1 VICWLKQTRWIL
13 IGILLAGLVTDA
25 RALDPNR
32 LPSQYVREQWTTET
46 RFPGGGVNG
55 IAQTADGYLWIG
67 TDRGL
72 LRFDGFNF
80 RPVSFASIATASNVP
95 ILQLLTDAGG
105 KLWVRPQGADLV
117 RQKDGAFESVRY
129 GPVAITALSKD
140 NHDGVLVSDI
150 AQGTFRFMEDRVQ
163 KLGPPSPPVISL
175 AETADGNIWMG
186 TLGDGL
192 FLLRGG
198 RVTLVNAGLPDRKI
212 NCLLA
217 IGSDELWVGTDTGLY
232 RGNGTGFR
240 RLELPSS
247 LGIVQ
252 VLSLLRDRDSNIWVG
267 TTRGLLRINAKG
279 ISFSEENELRGD
291 GGINVLFEDRE
302 GNLWI
307 GGARGPGRIRDSAFV
322 TYSSVSDR
330 RFEHNG
336 PVYVDPEDRT
346 WLAPAQG
353 GLYVLQ
359 NGHVQP
365 VTSIPPKEVVYS
377 ISGGTDEVWAGRQRG
392 GLTRLQFRNG
402 AIGSQSYTE
411 ANGLAQN
418 SAYAVYES
426 RDGSVWAGTL
436 NGGVSKFKDGRF
448 TTYTTTNGL
457 ASNTISAILET
468 RDGGMWFA
476 TPNGLS
482 SFSNG
487 QWRTYTP
494 VEGLPSPGVNCLFE
508 DSSGTLWIGT
518 SVGLAF
524 FASNHF
530 QVPHESPDVLREQ
543 IVGIAEDKS
552 ERFWIA
558 TSNHVLRVPRD
569 KLLSGVVKDADVRE
583 YGHADGLEST
593 EGVKRSRSV
602 VSDSAGRIWFSL
614 SSGLSV
620 VNPSQIAD
628 NSVPAL
634 PHIEAITADNTPAKL
649 TASVRIPPSPR
660 RITFE
665 YTGLSLAVPER
676 IRFRYFLEG
685 FDSSWSQPVATREA
699 VYTNLGP
706 GSYRFRLV
714 ASNSEGLWNGPETAI
729 ALNVA
734 PAYYQTYWFRLS
746 CIAAFIALLWAL
758 YRWRIHQLKRQE
770 KHLRDVVET
779 IPAMTFTALSDGSST
794 FVNKRWTEYTGLS
807 VEQSSGVGWQRV
819 IHPEDLV
826 RHCEKWRISVA
837 TGQLFED
844 EARFRRAAGGEY
856 RWFLVRGV
864 PFRDQHGKIVRWY
877 GTLTDIEDRKRA
889 GEALQLMSEDL
900 QGSKVK
906 LEEAQRITHVGYWE
920 QDLVTDRISWSDETY
935 RIFGLQPQEHPMD
948 LASLWQTIHP
958 EDREFVARAVD
969 NALGEDT
976 RYDIEYRL
984 LRPSGE
990 VRTVHSNGDV
1000 KRDASGRPYHM
1011 FGTVQDITDRKRAE
1025 EELRR
1030 SQFYLSEGQRL
1041 AHMGSWALNP
1051 AGFFDYWSEELFQI
1065 FGLDPHK
1072 GAPTLEQYLATV
1084 HPQDRDFMADTIRRM
1099 HVERSGC
1106 DVKKRIV
1113 RPDGEQRYIR
1123 CVGIP
1128 VIEDEMLRGFLG
1140 TAIDITEQELLTQEL
1155 ERRQAYLTEAQIL
1168 SHTGSFG
1175 WKADTGEIIWS
1186 DETYCIFEC
1195 NRAEKLTVGRVMER
1209 VHPEDRHLALEVVEQ
1224 TSNSG
1229 GIVDFKL
1236 RLLFPEGR
1244 VKYIRVLVRPLG
1256 IANDDLEFA
1265 GAVIDRTEAHLA
1277 QERIRQNEAELR
1289 LLIDAIPQQVA
1300 VFGSD
1305 WNPLFTNRQAQ
1316 EYTGLSPQEFQSIA
1330 AVDRLIHPDD
1340 LGRLHRNRGRATRE
1354 TAPVE
1359 TEARI
1364 RGKEGIYRWF
1374 LLRAYPLQDSQGR
1387 VLRWYATRTDITE
1400 LKSAEQ
1406 EREKLRQLEAD
1417 LAHTNRVSTLGEM
1430 AASLAHEIKQPIA
1443 AAITSANSCI
1453 EWLAHEPP
1461 NLDRARAAAAR
1472 IDKYGNRA
1480 AEIIDRIRSFYKKS
1494 PPQRELVDVNGII
1507 YEMFT
1512 LLEGDACRFSVAMRT
1527 DLSAE
1532 LPKIMADRVQ
1542 LQQVF
1547 MNLMLNAIEAMKDSG
1562 GELTVESELQ
1572 DGQLQF
1578 SVIDTGVGLPMEK
1591 MDQIFSAFFTTK
1603 PQGSGM
1609 GLAISRS
1616 IVESHGGQLWATAN
1630 DGRGAT
1636 FHFSLPIQVTES
1648 SPLVA

>member
-1 VICWLKQTRWIL
+1 MIFWLKQTRWTL
-13 IGILLAGLVTDA
+13 IGIVLAGLVTDA

-46 RFPGGGVNG
+46 RFPGSAVNG

-72 LRFDGFNF
+72 IRFDGFNF
-80 RPVSFASIATASNVP
+80 RPVSFTSIATASNVP

-117 RQKDGAFESVRY
+117 RQKDGKFESVRY

-150 AQGTFRFMEDRVQ
+150 AQGPFRFMEDHVQ
-163 KLGPPSPPVISL
+163 KLGPASPPVISL
-175 AETADGNIWMG
+175 AETADGKIWMG
-186 TLGDGL
+186 TFGDGL

-198 RVTLVNAGLPDRKI
+198 RATQVNAGLPDRKI

-232 RGNGTGFR
+232 RENGTGFR
-240 RLELPSS
+240 RFELPSFV
-247 LGIVQ
+247 GIVQ

-307 GGARGPGRIRDSAFV
+307 GGARGLGRIRNSAFV

-336 PVYVDPEDRT
+336 PVYVDPEGRT

-359 NGHVQP
+359 NGRVQP
-365 VTSIPPKEVVYS
+365 LTSIPPNEVVYS
-377 ISGGTDEVWAGRQRG
+377 ISGRADVVWVGRQRG
-392 GLTRLQFRNG
+392 GLTRLRFRNG
-402 AIGSQSYTE
+402 AIATQSYTE

-418 SAYAVYES
+418 SVYAVYES
-426 RDGSVWAGTL
+426 RDSSVWAGTL
-436 NGGVSKFKDGRF
+436 NGGISKSKDGRF

-457 ASNTISAILET
+457 ASNTVSSILET
-468 RDGGMWFA
+468 RDGAMWFA
-476 TPNGLS
+476 TPSGLS

-487 QWRTYTP
+487 QWRTYTT
-494 VEGLPSPGVNCLFE
+494 VEGLPSPEVSCLFE
-508 DSSGTLWIGT
+508 DSSGTLWSGT
-518 SVGLAF
+518 SAGLAF
-524 FASNHF
+524 FASNRF

-543 IVGIAEDKS
+543 IVGMAEDKS
-552 ERFWIA
+552 GRFWIA
-558 TSNHVLRVPRD
+558 TSDHVLRVPRD
-569 KLLSGVVKDADVRE
+569 KLLSGVVKAVDVRE
-583 YGHADGLEST
+583 YDQADGLEST

-620 VNPSQIAD
+620 VDPSQITD

-634 PHIEAITADNTPAKL
+634 PHIEAITADNNTANL
-649 TASVRIPPSPR
+649 AASVRIPPSPR

-665 YTGLSLAVPER
+665 YTGLSLAVPGR

-685 FDSSWSQPVATREA
+685 FDSSWSQPVAAREA

-746 CIAAFIALLWAL
+746 CIAVFVALLWAL
-758 YRWRIHQLKRQE
+758 YRWRIRQLKGQE
-770 KHLRDVVET
+770 KRLRDVVET
-779 IPAMTFTALSDGSST
+779 IPAMTFTALPDGSGT

-807 VEQSSGVGWQRV
+807 VEQSSGAGWQRA

-826 RHCEKWRISVA
+826 RHSEKWRISVA
-837 TGQLFED
+837 TGQVFED
-844 EARFRRAAGGEY
+844 EARFRRAADGEY

-864 PFRDQHGKIVRWY
+864 PLRDQHGNIVNWY
-877 GTLTDIEDRKRA
+877 GTLTDIEDRKR
-889 GEALQLMSEDL
+889 
-900 QGSKVK
+900 
-906 LEEAQRITHVGYWE
+906 
-920 QDLVTDRISWSDETY
+920 
-935 RIFGLQPQEHPMD
+935 
-948 LASLWQTIHP
+948 
-958 EDREFVARAVD
+958 
-969 NALGEDT
+969 
-976 RYDIEYRL
+976 
-984 LRPSGE
+984 
-990 VRTVHSNGDV
+990 
-1000 KRDASGRPYHM
+1000 
-1011 FGTVQDITDRKRAE
+1011 
-1025 EELRR
+1025 
-1030 SQFYLSEGQRL
+1030 
-1041 AHMGSWALNP
+1041 
-1051 AGFFDYWSEELFQI
+1051 
-1065 FGLDPHK
+1065 
-1072 GAPTLEQYLATV
+1072 
-1084 HPQDRDFMADTIRRM
+1084 
-1099 HVERSGC
+1099 
-1106 DVKKRIV
+1106 
-1113 RPDGEQRYIR
+1113 
-1123 CVGIP
+1123 
-1128 VIEDEMLRGFLG
+1128 
-1140 TAIDITEQELLTQEL
+1140 
-1155 ERRQAYLTEAQIL
+1155 
-1168 SHTGSFG
+1168 
-1175 WKADTGEIIWS
+1175 
-1186 DETYCIFEC
+1186 
-1195 NRAEKLTVGRVMER
+1195 
-1209 VHPEDRHLALEVVEQ
+1209 
-1224 TSNSG
+1224 
-1229 GIVDFKL
+1229 
-1236 RLLFPEGR
+1236 
-1244 VKYIRVLVRPLG
+1244 
-1256 IANDDLEFA
+1256 
-1265 GAVIDRTEAHLA
+1265 
-1277 QERIRQNEAELR
+1277 
-1289 LLIDAIPQQVA
+1289 
-1300 VFGSD
+1300 
-1305 WNPLFTNRQAQ
+1305 
-1316 EYTGLSPQEFQSIA
+1316 
-1330 AVDRLIHPDD
+1330 
-1340 LGRLHRNRGRATRE
+1340 
-1354 TAPVE
+1354 
-1359 TEARI
+1359 
-1364 RGKEGIYRWF
+1364 
-1374 LLRAYPLQDSQGR
+1374 
-1387 VLRWYATRTDITE
+1387 
-1400 LKSAEQ
+1400 AEQ

-1417 LAHTNRVSTLGEM
+1417 LAHVNRVSMLGEM
-1430 AASLAHEIKQPIA
+1430 TASLAHDIKQPIA

-1507 YEMFT
+1507 HEMLT
-1512 LLEGDACRFSVAMRT
+1512 LLQGEAFRLSAAMRT

-1532 LPKIMADRVQ
+1532 LPKIMVDRVQ

-1562 GELTVESELQ
+1562 GELVVKSHLQ

-1578 SVIDTGVGLPMEK
+1578 SVSDTGVGLPTENL
-1591 MDQIFSAFFTTK
+1591 DQIFSAFFTTK
-1603 PQGSGM
+1603 QQGSGM

-1616 IVESHGGQLWATAN
+1616 IVESHGGRLWATAN

-1636 FHFSLPIQVTES
+1636 FYFTLPTAAETLQVPATGT
-1648 SPLVA
+1648 